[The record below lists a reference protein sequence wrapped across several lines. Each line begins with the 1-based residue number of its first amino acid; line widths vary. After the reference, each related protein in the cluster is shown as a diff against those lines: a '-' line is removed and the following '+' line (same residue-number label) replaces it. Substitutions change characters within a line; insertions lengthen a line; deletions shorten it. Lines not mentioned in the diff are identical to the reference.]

1 MIKIYCLFSCPQP
14 HFSLERMLQEAI
26 LTVAGIVSGLLSGT
40 VGFGGSMILLPAI
53 TSFYGIEVAVPMAT
67 VAQLLSNIFRMG
79 AGFSSI
85 RWRQA
90 GLFLILAAPF
100 TIAGSYGFVVVP
112 KEMMTR
118 VLCVFLISFALLEI
132 YDKIRLPRSRWTMI
146 AGGGVSGVIN
156 GLLCLS
162 GPVSSAVFLTL
173 GLSPVAY
180 IATEAAS
187 ATVMHVIQ
195 LVMYG
200 EFGLLGSQIITGGL
214 YTGIAMALG
223 NYVAMKR
230 IKSIKRKSYR
240 KIVAA
245 VMILASVWLF
255 LSV

>member
-1 MIKIYCLFSCPQP
+1 
-14 HFSLERMLQEAI
+14 MLQEII
-26 LTVAGIVSGLLSGT
+26 LIAAGLVAGLISGT
-40 VGFGGSMILLPAI
+40 VGFGGSLILLPTV

-79 AGFSSI
+79 AGFKAI
-85 RWRQA
+85 RWRKVWQ
-90 GLFLILAAPF
+90 FLILAAPL
-100 TIAGSYGFVVVP
+100 TVAGAYGFVVVP
-112 KEMMTR
+112 KELMTR
-118 VLCVFLISFALLEI
+118 ILCAVLVIFAILEL
-132 YDKIRLPRSRWTMI
+132 YQKITLPKSRMTMI
-146 AGGGVSGVIN
+146 VGGGISGVIN

-187 ATVMHVIQ
+187 ATIMHIVQ
-195 LVMYG
+195 MVMYG